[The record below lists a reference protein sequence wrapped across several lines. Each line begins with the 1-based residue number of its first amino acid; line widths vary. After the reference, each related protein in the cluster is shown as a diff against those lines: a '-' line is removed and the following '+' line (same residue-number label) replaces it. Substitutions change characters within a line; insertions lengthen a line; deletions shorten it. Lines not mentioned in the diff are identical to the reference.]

1 MVECLWTSGWQEG
14 RNGVR
19 WDGLF
24 ADLEAQADQLERA
37 ERAGEVEERT
47 RGELARQTLHAR
59 LRATAGSPI
68 CLSVAGGLTIAGQLG
83 RVGLDWLLLDAG
95 PAEWLVPTAVIRTV
109 SGVGR
114 QAAVQAPSM
123 IDSRLDLRHALRGL
137 ARDRTQLRVHLLDGS
152 SLSAT
157 LDRVGADFVD
167 AAVHPA
173 GEARRPES
181 VRDVAAIAIGA
192 IAALR
197 RG

>member
-1 MVECLWTSGWQEG
+1 
-14 RNGVR
+14 VR

-47 RGELARQTLHAR
+47 RGELAKQTLHAR
-59 LRATAGSPI
+59 LRAALGGG
-68 CLSVAGGLTIAGQLG
+68 LRVMAAGGLAISGELR
-83 RVGLDWLLLDAG
+83 RVGHDWMLLDAG
-95 PAEWLVPTAVIRTV
+95 PAEWLVPTAAVRTV
-109 SGVGR
+109 NGLGR
-114 QAAVQAPSM
+114 QAAVEAPSVV
-123 IDSRLDLRHALRGL
+123 DSRLDLRHVLRGL
-137 ARDRTQLRVHLLDGS
+137 ARDRAQVRVHLLDGS

-173 GEARRPES
+173 GEARRPDS
-181 VRDVAAIAIGA
+181 VRDVAAIAIA
-192 IAALR
+192 ALAALR